1 MPPSRETTQR
11 HDGYSRRHLEI
22 DELIEVK
29 GLHGMY
35 RPGDAWGISLIKRRS
50 LEGRHR
56 SVVLDALVGHVVAK
70 KVQAKFDAEVV
81 HESERVLPMRCFD
94 GSQRRFV
101 EGRAHIAVGGSWSV
115 SRLLFDGAFDRVT
128 CVVNIVNKSIGT
140 GDLDVAL
147 LTDSLTRLSNE
158 RHNGLVV
165 ATRPLLSIFLGDI
178 ASVITV
184 FDDVVDRIVGR
195 DVRFICS
202 RLANSGH
209 GVLPFFINSQFPT
222 HCLKV
227 EAWLKDT
234 DVSSIEIQ
242 KTLQRDVFRISV
254 LIADFRVSFGKDS
267 PFGLERVV
275 LPQEAKDSR
284 LGFLS
289 KVRKHGRVEA

>member
-11 HDGYSRRHLEI
+11 HDGYSRHHLEI
-22 DELIEVK
+22 DKLIK
-29 GLHGMY
+29 IKRLYGLY
-35 RPGDAWGISLIKRRS
+35 RPGDAWGISLIKRRP

-56 SVVLDALVGHVVAK
+56 SVVWDALAGHVVAK
-70 KVQAKFDAEVV
+70 KVQAKFNAEVV

-94 GSQRRFV
+94 GSQTRFV

-115 SRLLFDGAFDRVT
+115 FRLLFDGAFDRVT
-128 CVVNIVNKSIGT
+128 RVVDIVNERIVT

-147 LTDSLTRLSNE
+147 LINSLTRLRNE

-184 FDDVVDRIVGR
+184 FDNVIDRIVGK

-209 GVLPFFINSQFPT
+209 GVLLFFINSQLPT
-222 HCLKV
+222 HCHEV

-242 KTLQRDVFRISV
+242 KTLQRDVFRINV
-254 LIADFRVSFGKDS
+254 LVADLRVSFGKDS
-267 PFGLERVV
+267 PFSLERVV
-275 LPQEAKDSR
+275 LP
-284 LGFLS
+284 
-289 KVRKHGRVEA
+289 